1 MNRKPAPQPRVML
14 KVRGHMQG
22 AHARHMQALRDRGLL
37 EMKTPEQATLAQAA
51 VLEQVVANER
61 ALFAAPT
68 VTTVFIVP
76 YRDREADKAVFLAKM
91 HDLLTAAG
99 RPANTWQIIFAHQCD
114 KRPFNRGAMKNIGF
128 LAVKRLYPTRYA
140 DLTLVFNDVDTFPT
154 QAGLVHYM
162 TDPGVVS
169 HFYGYKFSLGGI
181 FAIKGGDFERSLGFP
196 NFWGWGL
203 EDNMM
208 QDRCLAADL
217 TIDRNC
223 FYPIKSP
230 LMTQRFDGYNRTL
243 SMREAVVYTQ
253 ETPDSLI
260 HLANVNFV
268 MQAHA
273 AVLTPAAAAY
283 DSCWTDDT
291 PPAIKNVLMAHVTQF
306 TCGSADTDHIF
317 KPYDIRNGPFIKT
330 ENGYGRRVWN
340 MKKMFSA

>member
-1 MNRKPAPQPRVML
+1 MNRKPPPPLRLMM
-14 KVRGHMQG
+14 KVRGGSNIVVSPHTRRPAQPTT
-22 AHARHMQALRDRGLL
+22 LSF
-37 EMKTPEQATLAQAA
+37 EQAALQQAA
-51 VLEQVVANER
+51 AAEKAADNER
-61 ALFAAPT
+61 ALLAAST

-76 YRDREADKAVFLAKM
+76 YRDREADKAVFLATM
-91 HDLLTAAG
+91 HDLLTASG
-99 RPANTWQIIFAHQCD
+99 WPANTWQIVLAHQCD
-114 KRPFNRGAMKNIGF
+114 QRPFNRGAMKNIGF

-140 DLTLVFNDVDTFPT
+140 DLTLVFNDIDTFPT
-154 QAGLVHYM
+154 EAGLVHYM
-162 TDPGVVS
+162 TTPGVVS

-181 FAIKGGDFERSLGFP
+181 FAIKGADFERSLGFP

-208 QDRCLAADL
+208 QDRCIAADL

-230 LMTQRFDGYNRTL
+230 LMTQRFDGYKRTL

-260 HLANVNFV
+260 NLANVNFF
-268 MQAHA
+268 MQVHQRMRGGGGGGGGP
-273 AVLTPAAAAY
+273 TT
-283 DSCWTDDT
+283 SSSFDDG
-291 PPAIKNVLMAHVTQF
+291 AIQNVLMAQVTHF

>member
-1 MNRKPAPQPRVML
+1 MR
-14 KVRGHMQG
+14 
-22 AHARHMQALRDRGLL
+22 
-37 EMKTPEQATLAQAA
+37 QATTATVDLAQAA
-51 VLEQVVANER
+51 AAEKAADNER

-99 RPANTWQIIFAHQCD
+99 WPANTWQIILAHQCD

-128 LAVKRLYPTRYA
+128 LVVKRLYPTRYA

-169 HFYGYKFSLGGI
+169 HFFGYKFSLGGI

-208 QDRCLAADL
+208 QDRCIAADL

-230 LMTQRFDGYNRTL
+230 QITQRFDGYNRTL

-253 ETPDSLI
+253 ETPDSLNN
-260 HLANVNFV
+260 LTNVNFV

-273 AVLTPAAAAY
+273 PTYMAAHATHATHAAV
-283 DSCWTDDT
+283 SWTE
-291 PPAIKNVLMAHVTQF
+291 PPPTIKNVLMAHVTQF

-330 ENGYGRRVWN
+330 EAGYGRRVWN